1 MRPIGFSTGA
11 LALGDFDAA
20 LAILKDHPTRAV
32 ELSALRDREL
42 RGLMSALPRLDLTAF
57 QYMSVHVPSKFSA
70 LSEASAADEL
80 LTCIDKKIPV
90 VVHPDAIADFACWRQ
105 FGSLLSIE
113 NMDKRKRVGRTADEL
128 EPFFEALPDARFCL
142 DLAHARQVDDTMGEA
157 RELLRRYGS
166 RLLQLHISELDA
178 DGHHFSLSMAS
189 INAIR
194 RVAYLIGPDV
204 PAIVESQI
212 PALAIEREVEAVELA
227 LTYHA
232 PKYVDSNAFA
242 ASDLL

>member
-1 MRPIGFSTGA
+1 MRAIGFSTGA

-20 LAILKDHPTRAV
+20 LAILKESPCRAV

-42 RGLMSALPRLDLTAF
+42 RGLMLALPRLELAEF
-57 QYMSVHVPSKFSA
+57 QYVSVHVPSKFTG
-70 LSEASAADEL
+70 LSEASAANEL
-80 LTCIDKKIPV
+80 LVCIDRNIPI
-90 VVHPDAIADFACWRQ
+90 VVHPDAISDFACWRQ

-113 NMDKRKRVGRTADEL
+113 NMDKRKRIGRTADEL
-128 EPFFEALPDARFCL
+128 EPFFAALPDARFCL

-166 RLLQLHISELDA
+166 RLLQMHISELDA
-178 DGHHFSLSMAS
+178 GGHHFSLSMAS

-194 RVAYLIGPDV
+194 RVAYLIGADV

-212 PALAIEREVEAVELA
+212 PSRAIEREVEAVELA